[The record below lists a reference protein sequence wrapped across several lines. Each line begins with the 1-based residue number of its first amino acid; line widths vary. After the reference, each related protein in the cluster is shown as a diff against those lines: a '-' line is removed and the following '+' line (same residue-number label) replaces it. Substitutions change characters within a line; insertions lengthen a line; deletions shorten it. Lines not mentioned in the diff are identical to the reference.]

1 MNMQQKQLTPEFSEG
16 WAARVQHKALSACPY
31 TKDSQEVSLW
41 CYGWYEAS
49 RDPALISEEMGE
61 NN

>member
-1 MNMQQKQLTPEFSEG
+1 MNIQQKQFTPEFSEG
-16 WAARVQHKALSACPY
+16 WSARVEHKMLSVCPY
-31 TKDSQEVSLW
+31 AKGTLEASLW

-61 NN
+61 V

>member
-1 MNMQQKQLTPEFSEG
+1 MNIQQKQLTPEFSEG
-16 WAARVQHKALSACPY
+16 WTTRVEHKMLSVCPY
-31 TKDSQEVSLW
+31 AKDTLEARLW

-61 NN
+61 RE